1 MDREARL
8 AGLEAYL
15 NDRVKGQADAMH
27 RLSRALQ
34 AAEYCLNDRGARPK
48 GAYLFMGSRG
58 IGKTESVKAFTEYL
72 FGPNALAMLWMN
84 EYQQASDVKALV
96 NAVRRAVESGAT
108 VLLCDEIEKAHK
120 AIIDIFISLL
130 DEGQITD
137 SEDGSRISVNDHY
150 LAFTSNL
157 GAHRW
162 GEMLLTRYWMMEQ
175 FGFDEAKKHLR
186 PELFNRFTETVV
198 FRPLTQEVQ
207 IEILTDL
214 LDKKLCYLERQ
225 LGKLSVHPEIHAPLL
240 RKCFTVSE
248 GARQIRTELDRQI
261 NTAVIPWRSQRSRP
275 PEGCFRY
282 DRKADQLILV

>member
-8 AGLEAYL
+8 AELETYL
-15 NDRVKGQADAMH
+15 NARIKGQREAMH
-27 RLSRALQ
+27 RLARAVLS
-34 AAEYCLNDRGARPK
+34 AEYRLNDRGPRPK
-48 GAYLFMGSRG
+48 GAFLFMGSRG

-72 FGPNALAMLWMN
+72 FGRNALAMLWMN
-84 EYQQASDVKALV
+84 EYQQASDVKMLV
-96 NAVRRAVESGAT
+96 NAVRRAVENAAM

-120 AIIDIFISLL
+120 PIIDIFISLL

-137 SEDGSRISVNDHY
+137 PEDGSRISVGDHY

-162 GEMLLTRYWMMEQ
+162 GDMLHTRYWMMEQ
-175 FGFDEAKKHLR
+175 FGHDEAKKHLR

-198 FRPLTQEVQ
+198 FRSLSQEVQ

-214 LDKKLCYLERQ
+214 LEKKLSHLESDF
-225 LGKLSVHPEIHAPLL
+225 GKLTAHPEIHAFLL
-240 RKCFTVSE
+240 RKCFTASE
-248 GARQIRTELDRQI
+248 GARRIRAELDRQV
-261 NTAVIPWRSQRSRP
+261 NAAVIPWRSKQTRP

-282 DRKADQLILV
+282 DRKADQLVLL